1 MKTSRFAARHFLLA
15 LSAATLTTAAM
26 AQTAEG
32 VQAPSTLSE
41 TYEAW
46 TVQCANRAEGEQIQR
61 TCQMSQELLQQ
72 GTGQRVLMVAIG
84 NADQGGAKGTMVLPF
99 GLRLSDGVSVNI
111 AEEEVLRGVYRTCLP
126 AGCVSEID
134 LSEELLGKLA
144 NAEAASVL
152 MTADNGQPVKTDVSL
167 KGFKPAYQR
176 LVVLAGSGK

>member
-1 MKTSRFAARHFLLA
+1 MKTSRSTARHLLLA
-15 LSAATLTTAAM
+15 LSATTWMTVAM

-46 TVQCANRAEGEQIQR
+46 TVQCANRVEGEQTQR

-72 GTGQRVLMVAIG
+72 GTGQRVLMIAIG
-84 NADQGGAKGTMVLPF
+84 NTDQGAKGTMVLPF
-99 GLRLSDGVSVNI
+99 GLRLSDGISVNI
-111 AEEEVLRGVYRTCLP
+111 AEEEVLRGVFRTCLP

-152 MTADNGQPVKTDVSL
+152 MTADNGQPAKTDVSL

-176 LVVLAGSGK
+176 LVALAGSGK

>member
-1 MKTSRFAARHFLLA
+1 MKTPKFARHLLLA
-15 LSAATLTTAAM
+15 LSAATLTTTAM

-32 VQAPSTLSE
+32 VQGPSTLSE

-46 TVQCANRAEGEQIQR
+46 TVQCANRMEGEQAKR

-84 NADQGGAKGTMVLPF
+84 NTDQGARATMVLPF

-111 AEEEVLRGVYRTCLP
+111 AEEEVLRGAYRTCLP

-134 LSEELLGKLA
+134 LAEELLGKLA
-144 NAEAASVL
+144 NAETASVL

-176 LVVLAGSGK
+176 LVELAGTGK